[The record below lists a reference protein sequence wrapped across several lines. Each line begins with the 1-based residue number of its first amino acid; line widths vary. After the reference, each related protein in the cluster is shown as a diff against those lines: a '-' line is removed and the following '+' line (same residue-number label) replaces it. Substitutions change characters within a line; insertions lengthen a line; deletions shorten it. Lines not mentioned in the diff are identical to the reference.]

1 MVMVAQVRGAE
12 SPLAKLNAMTGVLGA
27 VIGIV
32 GLFLTY
38 MATASQVHWP
48 PFARPAIQRPPISS
62 RPPTLSPTPRL
73 PGAAPTPPSSAST
86 PSGWPMAVG
95 TCVDLPPSGN
105 GGETLVNCAYPHD
118 AELDSIRK
126 APSNDYPGSAV
137 LSNQASSWCK
147 NDLRNLSISAF
158 MAQTYRGINYT
169 VPTSYF
175 NAYPSAASWA
185 SGSREEYCFFKGS
198 NGQQL
203 NGSFLGN

>member
-1 MVMVAQVRGAE
+1 MVAQVRGAE

-86 PSGWPMAVG
+86 RWRSGPVSTYRQAVTAG
-95 TCVDLPPSGN
+95 R
-105 GGETLVNCAYPHD
+105 H
-118 AELDSIRK
+118 
-126 APSNDYPGSAV
+126 
-137 LSNQASSWCK
+137 
-147 NDLRNLSISAF
+147 LSIVLTHTMRSLTVSGRHRRMITRAQPYLVTRPAHGAKMISA
-158 MAQTYRGINYT
+158 IC
-169 VPTSYF
+169 P
-175 NAYPSAASWA
+175 
-185 SGSREEYCFFKGS
+185 
-198 NGQQL
+198 
-203 NGSFLGN
+203 FLPLWPKQIEA